1 MSVSRTET
9 VDFWKR
15 HSFLVEVGLVLSL
28 LFLVSAVQVEWTT
41 TKDFDEPDPPPPE
54 TITVTEVTQTQ
65 QQRETPPPPAPTTSV
80 VLPTNEIVEA
90 DEVEYDESLDVTPK
104 QSAEEPPP
112 PPDPGKKENRTEV
125 FEVVEQSPSL
135 IGGKKALYE
144 SVEYP
149 SFARETGI
157 EGRIVVQFVVD
168 EEGNVQNPTILK
180 SVHELLNEAAL
191 EAIKKQKFEP
201 GRQRGRPVKVRM
213 ERTIVF
219 QLR

>member
-1 MSVSRTET
+1 MSVSRTES

-28 LFLVSAVQVEWTT
+28 LILVSAVQVEWTT

-90 DEVEYDESLDVTPK
+90 GEVEYDKSLDVTPK

-149 SFARETGI
+149 SFARKVGI
-157 EGRIVVQFVVD
+157 EGRVVVQFVVD
-168 EEGNVQNPTILK
+168 EKGHVQNPTILK
-180 SVHELLNEAAL
+180 SDHEILNEAAL